1 MSVLRIVNLV
11 KKYGKNIV
19 VDHLN
24 LEVHDG
30 EFVTLLGPSGCG
42 KTTTLRALAGLV
54 EIDGGEI
61 YFDDQLMNDV
71 PANKRSASMV
81 FQTYA
86 LFPHMTVKDNVAF
99 GLKMQKIDKKE
110 RDERALASI
119 ELMGLQDLADR
130 KLQVN
135 FLVGSSNVLLSQ
147 EQLSRNQNF
156 FSLTNLCQ
164 I

>member
-11 KKYGKNIV
+11 KRYGDNIV

-71 PANKRSASMV
+71 PAN
-81 FQTYA
+81 
-86 LFPHMTVKDNVAF
+86 
-99 GLKMQKIDKKE
+99 
-110 RDERALASI
+110 
-119 ELMGLQDLADR
+119 
-130 KLQVN
+130 
-135 FLVGSSNVLLSQ
+135 NVLLRWS
-147 EQLSRNQNF
+147 F
-156 FSLTNLCQ
+156 KLC
-164 I
+164 IISAHERKG